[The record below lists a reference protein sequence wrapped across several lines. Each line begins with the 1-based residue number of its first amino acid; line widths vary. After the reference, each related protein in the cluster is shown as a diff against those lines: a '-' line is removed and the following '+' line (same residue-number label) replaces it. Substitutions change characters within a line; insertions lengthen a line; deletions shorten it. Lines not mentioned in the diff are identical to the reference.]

1 MRLVSAQ
8 FSGFGRLAEAKINLD
23 HKVIVIVGPN
33 EAGKTTLLEALAYI
47 NNGKSLSVSERAR
60 ALESPVGDD
69 DIVVEIK
76 FILDK
81 DDQASVAEL
90 DLDVPPKTLWISRT
104 AGQGIPATRVEPD
117 PMKNTETLAACI
129 SDLINAATDEAVR
142 ALAPTNGD
150 QDDEVAEPSEHRRS
164 LPSRIEAAITELSKE
179 SQDRLEARI
188 EHFGPRVWADEFN
201 EHGIDGPI
209 RVAIDNLLEWVDR
222 PDPSEAAAQMLFSR
236 APVILMFSNEDR
248 NLASTYTLTDQL
260 IANPHAALGN
270 LCTMAGL
277 SLPDLWRSQQTG
289 NKGERETLIAQANRE
304 LEAKFAAAW
313 NQSDICA
320 LFDMEGTRLDIMIS
334 QGGSTITQFDERSA
348 GLKMF
353 VALVA
358 FLSVKDHQTPPILL
372 VDEAETHLHIDAQA
386 DLVTQF
392 ITQQQAAKVIYTT
405 HSPACLPPDLGTNI
419 RAVVPDPENSDRSL
433 IDSSFWTKGV
443 GFSPLMLAMGAGAA
457 AFSSVR
463 KAVLAEGAS
472 EMILLPTLIKQ
483 AIGETDLDYQI
494 APGLAEV
501 PSSPYSDLDLEGAR
515 VAFLVDGD
523 AGGGALRDRL
533 ENAGVN
539 KELIVE
545 LAVPTLENLLDS
557 DAYKR
562 AIVELLR
569 EDPDAPE
576 LSVDDFPDL
585 QSQPSEPWATVV
597 ERWGKRCGYAVPGK
611 RVVACRLIERG
622 WAKPGASAISSL
634 KNLHAELSAALGAR
648 PA

>member
-23 HKVIVIVGPN
+23 HKVIAIVGPN
-33 EAGKTTLLEALAYI
+33 EAGKTTLLKALAYI
-47 NNGKSLSVSERAR
+47 NNGKSLSVSEKAR

-69 DIVVEIK
+69 DIVVEVK
-76 FILDK
+76 YILDK
-81 DDQASVAEL
+81 DDQVSVAEL
-90 DLDVPPKTLWISRT
+90 DLDTPPKALWISRT
-104 AGQGIPATRVEPD
+104 ANQGVPVPRVEPG
-117 PMKNTETLAACI
+117 PMKNTATLAARI

-142 ALAPTNGD
+142 ALAPTNDD
-150 QDDEVAEPSEHRRS
+150 QDNEVAEPSEHRRS
-164 LPSRIEAAITELSKE
+164 LPSRIETAITELSNE
-179 SQDRLEARI
+179 SQDEMEARI
-188 EHFGPRVWADEFN
+188 EHFDPRAWAAEFE

-222 PDPSEAAAQMLFSR
+222 PDPSEATAQVLFSR
-236 APVILMFSNEDR
+236 TPVILMFSTEDR
-248 NLASTYTLTDQL
+248 DLASTYALTDQL
-260 IANPHAALGN
+260 TANPPAALGN
-270 LCTMAGL
+270 LCAMSGL

-289 NKGERETLIAQANRE
+289 NKGERETLIARANRE
-304 LEAKFAAAW
+304 LKTEFAAAW

-320 LFDMEGTRLDIMIS
+320 RFDMEGTRLDIMIN
-334 QGGSTITQFDERSA
+334 QGNSTITQFDERSA

-358 FLSVKDHQTPPILL
+358 FLSVRDQRTPPILL

-386 DLVTQF
+386 DLVNQF
-392 ITQQQAAKVIYTT
+392 MEQQQAAKVIYTT

-419 RAVVPDPENSDRSL
+419 RAVVPDPENLDRSL

-463 KAVLAEGAS
+463 KVVLAEGAS

-483 AIGETDLDYQI
+483 AIGRTDLDYQI

-501 PSSPYSDLDLEGAR
+501 PSSLYSDLDLEGAR

-523 AGGGALRDRL
+523 AGGVALRDSL

-539 KELIVE
+539 KKLIVE
-545 LAVPTLENLLDS
+545 LAVPTLENLLAP

-562 AIVELLR
+562 AIVELLG
-569 EDPDAPE
+569 EGPDAPE
-576 LSVDDFPDL
+576 LVTDDLPDL
-585 QSQPSEPWATVV
+585 QSQPNEPWATVI
-597 ERWGKRCGYAVPGK
+597 EEWAKRCGYAVPGK

-622 WAKPGASAISSL
+622 WAKPGASAIPSL